1 MISCLIIDDEPLA
14 RQLLKSYIDQI
25 SHLNCAGIC
34 KNVVEAFE
42 LLHTQKIDLIFL
54 DIEMP
59 GITGI
64 NFLKSLKLVPK
75 VIFTTAYPDY
85 ALDAFELSAIDYLL
99 KPITLER
106 FVKAVEKLERETK
119 EISKVDNVTPDHVF
133 LKIDRRLVKIRFS
146 EIVYVEAYG
155 DYLKI
160 HTTDQTKV
168 TYMTLHKLEQLLP
181 DDAFIRIHRSTII
194 SKKYIEFIEGNF
206 VHVNKNKLAIGSTYR
221 DGLIQKLTAVNLSE
235 KDR

>member
-1 MISCLIIDDEPLA
+1 MINCIIVDDEPLA
-14 RQLLKSYIDQI
+14 RQLLKSYVDQVPF
-25 SHLNCAGIC
+25 LNCIGVC

-42 LLHTQKIDLIFL
+42 VLHTQKVDLIFL

-85 ALDAFELSAIDYLL
+85 AVDAFELSAIDYLL
-99 KPITLER
+99 KPITFDR
-106 FVKAVEKLERETK
+106 FVKAVDRLELNKK
-119 EISKVDNVTPDHVF
+119 EIREKDSEKPDHLF
-133 LKIDRRLVKIRFS
+133 LKIDRKLVKFNFS
-146 EIVYVEAYG
+146 DIVHIEAYG

-160 HTTDQTKV
+160 HTTHQIKV
-168 TYMTLHKLEQLLP
+168 TYMTLNKLERLLP

-194 SKKYIEFIEGNF
+194 NKKFIEFIEGSF

-221 DGLIQKLTAVNLSE
+221 DGVMQRITAVHLSE
-235 KDR
+235 KAK